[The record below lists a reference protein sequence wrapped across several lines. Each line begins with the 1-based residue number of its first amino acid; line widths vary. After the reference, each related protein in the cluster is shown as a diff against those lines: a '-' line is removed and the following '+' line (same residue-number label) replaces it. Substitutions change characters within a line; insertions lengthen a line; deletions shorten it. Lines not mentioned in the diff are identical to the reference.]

1 MSPPTFQILYTRFT
15 APLPPDRWQQLLAS
29 LPPQHQ
35 ASIKRYHF
43 WQDQHRALF
52 GKLLII
58 KGFQRY
64 YKTQNPDLN
73 QLQVSEYGRLSIPDL
88 PDFNI
93 SHSGDY
99 VICGF
104 NPESRIGVDV
114 EEIRPVDL
122 NDFAGVMTEGQMK
135 MIRSAD
141 DPMREFFRLWT
152 LKESAIKANGKGLS
166 IPLNE
171 LETDYKTVSVE
182 EETWYLKELQL
193 DEKHCAFLASQVP
206 KFAVWM
212 DEIDPGEFG
221 V

>member
-1 MSPPTFQILYTRFT
+1 MSPPIFQILYTRLSD
-15 APLPPDRWQQLLAS
+15 PLPADRWQQLLAS
-29 LPPQHQ
+29 LPTRHQ
-35 ASIKRYHF
+35 TTIKSFHF
-43 WQDQHRALF
+43 WQDQHRALL
-52 GKLLII
+52 GKLLIVRGMQI
-58 KGFQRY
+58 Y
-64 YKTQNPDLN
+64 YMTQNPDLE
-73 QLQVSEYGRLSIPDL
+73 QLEVTEYGRISLPGL

-104 NPESRIGVDV
+104 NPTSRIGVDV

-122 NDFAGVMTEGQMK
+122 NDFKGVMTPGQMK
-135 MIRSAD
+135 KIHSAK

-166 IPLNE
+166 ISLNK

-182 EETWYLKELQL
+182 EETWYLEELKL
-193 DEKHCAFLASQVP
+193 DEKHCGFVASQEP
-206 KFAVWM
+206 RFSLWM
-212 DEIDPGEFG
+212 HKIDPAEFR